1 MKFVSLYRRDLGIRV
16 RDVLGTDFGSD
27 PVAQTAPATI
37 PSTHTE
43 LDSWNDDEPAAK
55 SRKFAN
61 AIASQTEE
69 CLSSTVPKAKRHEQ
83 HSASSE
89 TASAEICKL
98 DMLRTL
104 PELWPADSPA
114 FFHDSWREQL
124 CRCNR
129 CLVWL
134 LLTITI
140 RYTGTCPTINDTLYF
155 QILFHELLEV
165 PSSGNSLRL

>member
-1 MKFVSLYRRDLGIRV
+1 MLIFMIDCLKFVSLYRRDLGIRV
-16 RDVLGTDFGSD
+16 RDVLGTDLGSD
-27 PVAQTAPATI
+27 PVAQTAPAAI
-37 PSTHTE
+37 PPTHTE
-43 LDSWNDDEPAAK
+43 RDSWNDDEPAAK
-55 SRKFAN
+55 SRKLELHISAN

-114 FFHDSWREQL
+114 FFHDSWRERL
-124 CRCNR
+124 CHCDR
-129 CLVWL
+129 CLV
-134 LLTITI
+134 
-140 RYTGTCPTINDTLYF
+140 
-155 QILFHELLEV
+155 
-165 PSSGNSLRL
+165 